1 MFLFWIYF
9 ILFMQLAG
17 FAVLT
22 TKQINMWA
30 DEKIE
35 QYSDFVGKRLTLLY
49 YFVSLFWSVRQISFK
64 VDSFTIKTIL
74 TISATIS
81 GYLLLSSISAT
92 YFDLQLVIET
102 TVTSAVCVF
111 YFSIW
116 ALDGSKE
123 KPLRMRNPLSWASIL
138 SLAPLAVMK
147 YFIYKDDEYSIH
159 ICAWCIN
166 QFYLN
171 SIVGN

>member
-1 MFLFWIYF
+1 
-9 ILFMQLAG
+9 MQLAG

-92 YFDLQLVIET
+92 YFDL
-102 TVTSAVCVF
+102 
-111 YFSIW
+111 
-116 ALDGSKE
+116 
-123 KPLRMRNPLSWASIL
+123 
-138 SLAPLAVMK
+138 
-147 YFIYKDDEYSIH
+147 
-159 ICAWCIN
+159 
-166 QFYLN
+166 
-171 SIVGN
+171 